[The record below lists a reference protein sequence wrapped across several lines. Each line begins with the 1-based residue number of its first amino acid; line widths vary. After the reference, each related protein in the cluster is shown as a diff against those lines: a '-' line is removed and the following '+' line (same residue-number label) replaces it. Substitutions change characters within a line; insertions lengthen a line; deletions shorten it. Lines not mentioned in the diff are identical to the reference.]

1 MKGNLIAAIFV
12 LIVTYAKSNPVL
24 PPTKFESFQLPD
36 ELEQQVEF
44 KFLDGRIITEGNKI
58 PLKSD
63 DDISYRLPNNT
74 IPVRYDLWVKT
85 DVEKENFNFEGHV
98 NIQVLAMEQTD
109 YVTLQYR
116 DIVIDQID
124 LLNENGLKISENL
137 TFEYLEPLSHE
148 FLKIHLGSSV
158 DTDARFTLDIIY
170 HGELHE
176 PSNNGFYK
184 AYYTTANNE
193 TIWYA
198 TTKFEPHHARHL
210 MPCYDEPAIRA
221 AIGLQVQHDKSYY
234 TYANMPLKNRIAVDG
249 SDYVISEFEDTPP
262 MQTYLLAFLV
272 SAFKHVSNNAT
283 DIEQRIFAKP
293 QSIDDGEGD
302 YAASISDAIL
312 KKFEELLDVKYPLP
326 KLDHA
331 AITQFPSGAMENF
344 GFISYQESALLLK
357 KSYTPAQNLTYT
369 KYIARVVAHE
379 VSL

>member
-1 MKGNLIAAIFV
+1 MDFI
-12 LIVTYAKSNPVL
+12 
-24 PPTKFESFQLPD
+24 
-36 ELEQQVEF
+36 
-44 KFLDGRIITEGNKI
+44 
-58 PLKSD
+58 
-63 DDISYRLPNNT
+63 
-74 IPVRYDLWVKT
+74 
-85 DVEKENFNFEGHV
+85 
-98 NIQVLAMEQTD
+98 
-109 YVTLQYR
+109 
-116 DIVIDQID
+116 
-124 LLNENGLKISENL
+124 
-137 TFEYLEPLSHE
+137 
-148 FLKIHLGSSV
+148 
-158 DTDARFTLDIIY
+158 
-170 HGELHE
+170 
-176 PSNNGFYK
+176 
-184 AYYTTANNE
+184 NE

-221 AIGLQVQHDKSYY
+221 AIGLQVQHDKSYN
-234 TYANMPLKNRIAVDG
+234 TYANMPLKNRTAVDG
-249 SDYVISEFEDTPP
+249 SDYVISEFHDTPP

-272 SAFKHVSNNAT
+272 SAFKYVSNNAT

-357 KSYTPAQNLTYT
+357 KSYNAAQNLTYT

-379 VSL
+379 VCIVIDEYCGM